1 MECEDHPKAGDRY
14 AHKKY
19 IPCLFHFLLLAI
31 LLLSCQCQLK
41 PGQPPDEV
49 TLQLKSMHQAQFA
62 GFYLAQEKGYYSQEN
77 IKVTFLEGE
86 KDLAIVQRIVYGEA
100 DFAVI
105 APESVLTARSQGQ
118 PVTAIAA
125 IYRQSPIVYVALS
138 DSGILRPRDF
148 LGKTVATLDASGS
161 QQDLQVQFYIM
172 MKRLG
177 LDISKIK
184 LIAWDPIYTTF
195 YNGEADVTPCYSNV
209 GLIEMRQKG
218 LKLNLIWPSDYGV
231 YFYSDM
237 VVTRERLITDNP
249 GLVARF
255 LRATLRGW
263 QDAIEDYQQAM
274 PVVQKY
280 NPGKDPQLLAA
291 MMEAQLPLVHTGE
304 DYIGWMKPEDW
315 QAMYNILQDND
326 LLTNPFDINQ
336 AYTMQFLKGIYG
348 SEGK

>member
-1 MECEDHPKAGDRY
+1 MECEDHLKAGDRY
-14 AHKKY
+14 THKKF
-19 IPCLFHFLLLAI
+19 IPLLSLIVLPAI
-31 LLLSCQCQLK
+31 LLLNCQCQLK
-41 PGQPPDEV
+41 PEQPSDAV
-49 TLQLKSMHQAQFA
+49 TLQLKGMHGAQFA

-86 KDLAIVQRIVYGEA
+86 EDLAIVQRVVYGEA

-105 APESVLTARSQGQ
+105 APESVLMARSQEQ

-125 IYRQSPIVYVALS
+125 IYRQSPIVYVARS
-138 DSGILRPRDF
+138 DSGIVRPRDF

-161 QQDLQVQFYIM
+161 QQDLQLQFYIM

-184 LIAWDPIYTTF
+184 LIAWDPVNTTF
-195 YNGEADVTPCYSNV
+195 YDGEADITSCYSSV

-218 LKLNLIWPSDYGV
+218 LKLNLIWPGDYGV
-231 YFYSDM
+231 YFYSDL
-237 VVTRERLITDNP
+237 LITSDRLTKENP

-263 QDAIEDYQQAM
+263 QDAIEDYQQAI
-274 PVVQKY
+274 PVILKY
-280 NPGKDPQLLAA
+280 ARNKDPQLQAA

-315 QAMYNILQDND
+315 QAMYSILLDND
-326 LLTNPFDINQ
+326 LLAKPFDVNQ
-336 AYTMQFLKGIYG
+336 AYTIQFLKGIYG
-348 SEGK
+348 SAGK

>member
-1 MECEDHPKAGDRY
+1 MECEDHPKAGDRH
-14 AHKKY
+14 AHIKL
-19 IPCLFHFLLLAI
+19 IPCLFHFLLLVI
-31 LLLSCQCQLK
+31 LLLNCQCQLK
-41 PGQPPDEV
+41 PGQLPDEV
-49 TLQLKSMHQAQFA
+49 TLQLKGIHQAQFA

-77 IKVTFLEGE
+77 IRVTFLEGE
-86 KDLAIVQRIVYGEA
+86 KDLAIVRRVVYGPA
-100 DFAVI
+100 DFGVI
-105 APESVLTARSQGQ
+105 APESILMARSQGQ

-125 IYRQSPIVYVALS
+125 IYRHSPIVYVAMS

-161 QQDLQVQFYIM
+161 QQDLQIQFYIM

-184 LIAWDPIYTTF
+184 LIAWDPYYTTF
-195 YNGEADVTPCYSNV
+195 YDGEADITSCYSNV

-237 VVTRERLITDNP
+237 VVTRDRLITENP

-263 QDAIEDYQQAM
+263 QDAIEDYQQAA
-274 PVVQKY
+274 PVILKY
-280 NPGKDPQLLAA
+280 ARDKDPLLQAA

-304 DYIGWMKPEDW
+304 DHIGWMKTEDW
-315 QAMYNILQDND
+315 QAMYNLLQDYD
-326 LLTNPFDINQ
+326 LLTKPFDINL

-348 SEGK
+348 SEAK

>member
-1 MECEDHPKAGDRY
+1 MEHEGHLKAVERHIY
-14 AHKKY
+14 KRLL
-19 IPCLFHFLLLAI
+19 PVLLLIVLPAV
-31 LLLSCQCQLK
+31 LLLNCQCQLK
-41 PGQPPDEV
+41 PGQPPDVV
-49 TLQLKSMHQAQFA
+49 TLQLKGMHQAQFA

-77 IKVTFLEGE
+77 IEVTFLEGE
-86 KDLAIVQRIVYGEA
+86 KDLAIVQRVVYGEA

-125 IYRQSPIVYVALS
+125 IYRQSPIVYVAMS

-148 LGKTVATLDASGS
+148 LGKIVATLDASGS

-177 LDISKIK
+177 LDISKMK
-184 LIAWDPIYTTF
+184 LIAWDPVYTTF
-195 YNGEADVTPCYSNV
+195 YRGEADVTPCYSSV
-209 GLIEMRQKG
+209 DLIEMRQKG

-237 VVTRERLITDNP
+237 VVTRDSLITENP
-249 GLVARF
+249 GLATRF

-263 QDAIEDYQQAM
+263 QDAVEDYEQAV
-274 PVVQKY
+274 PIVQKY
-280 NPGKDPQLLAA
+280 DQDTDTQVHAA
-291 MMEAQLPLVHTGE
+291 MLEAQLPLVHTGE

-315 QAMYNILQDND
+315 QAMYDILMDYD
-326 LLTNPFDINQ
+326 LLTEPFDVNL
-336 AYTMQFLKGIYG
+336 AYTMQFLQEIYG

>member
-1 MECEDHPKAGDRY
+1 MGGHLKAGDRHM
-14 AHKKY
+14 HKK
-19 IPCLFHFLLLAI
+19 FVALLSLIVLPAI
-31 LLLSCQCQLK
+31 LLVNCQCQLN
-41 PGQPPDEV
+41 PGQPPDAV
-49 TLQLKSMHQAQFA
+49 TLQFKGMHQAEFA

-77 IKVTFLEGE
+77 INVTFLEGE
-86 KDLAIVQRIVYGEA
+86 KDLAIVQKIVYERA

-125 IYRQSPIVYVALS
+125 IYRQSPIVYVARS
-138 DSGILRPRDF
+138 DSGIVRPRDF
-148 LGKTVATLDASGS
+148 LGKTAATLDASGS
-161 QQDLQVQFYIM
+161 QQDLQLQFQVM

-177 LDISKIK
+177 LDISKVK
-184 LIAWDPIYTTF
+184 LIAWDPVNTTF
-195 YNGEADVTPCYSNV
+195 YDGEADITSSYSSI

-231 YFYSDM
+231 YFYSDL
-237 VVTRERLITDNP
+237 LITSDKLITENP
-249 GLVARF
+249 GLVTRF

-263 QDAIEDYQQAM
+263 QDAIEDYQQAV
-274 PVVQKY
+274 PVILKY
-280 NPGKDPQLLAA
+280 ARNKDPQLQAA

-315 QAMYNILQDND
+315 QAMYT
-326 LLTNPFDINQ
+326 LLLENELLARPFDVNL
-336 AYTMQFLKGIYG
+336 AYNMQFLKAIYG